1 MRKYLIVLGIIFLC
15 GVLVSCLG
23 VFYIDL
29 GNKYAW
35 LENRII
41 VKITGEKENALYY
54 DTFIRPQVLNYAYDD
69 KFIIAYQVYDGSMA
83 YDSIQ
88 REEEKDSLF
97 AQFELIKKLK
107 YCYWIIDK
115 ETGKVFGPMKKKEFE
130 NRCKVMHI
138 EAKMKQWK
146 EKTFWE
152 GREMQSTNLDSVT
165 TKNRR

>member
-41 VKITGEKENALYY
+41 VKITEEKENALYY
-54 DTFIRPQVLNYAYDD
+54 DLLIRPQVLNYDDDD
-69 KFIIAYQVYDGSMA
+69 KFIIAYQVYDGSEW

>member
-41 VKITGEKENALYY
+41 VKITEEKENALYY

-69 KFIIAYQVYDGSMA
+69 KFIIAYQVYDKD
-83 YDSIQ
+83 YHYEPI
-88 REEEKDSLF
+88 EERDSLQ
-97 AQFELIKKLK
+97 ALFEKTKKIR
-107 YCYWIIDK
+107 YCYWIINK

-152 GREMQSTNLDSVT
+152 GMEMQSTSLDSVT

>member
-35 LENRII
+35 LENRTI
-41 VKITGEKENALYY
+41 VKITEEKENALYY
-54 DTFIRPQVLNYAYDD
+54 DLLIRPQVLNYDDDD
-69 KFIIAYQVYDGSMA
+69 KFIIAYQVYDGSLD

-107 YCYWIIDK
+107 YCYWIINK

-130 NRCKVMHI
+130 YRCKVMRI
-138 EAKMKQWK
+138 ETKMKQWK
-146 EKTFWE
+146 EKAFIGGE
-152 GREMQSTNLDSVT
+152 
-165 TKNRR
+165 